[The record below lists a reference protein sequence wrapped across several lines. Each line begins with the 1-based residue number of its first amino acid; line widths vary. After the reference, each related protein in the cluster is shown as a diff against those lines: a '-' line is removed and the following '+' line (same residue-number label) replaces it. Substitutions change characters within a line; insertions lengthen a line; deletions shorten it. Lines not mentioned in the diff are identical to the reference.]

1 MSYNIGAVK
10 RNPTTKNVAVR
21 TGFDETG
28 PQAWK
33 VFDLNNDPWYVAEA
47 DLLATDWTDVAS

>member
-1 MSYNIGAVK
+1 MTYDIGAVK
-10 RNPTTKNVAVR
+10 RNETTLNVAMR
-21 TGFDETG
+21 TGFDEAS

-47 DLLATDWTDVAS
+47 DLNPADWVDVAS